1 MNEQLWKTFENLWR
15 TNDYEAR
22 ERFAEFEDL
31 PRALILEILAS
42 EGDLGIL
49 KALAANFRL
58 PLDIAENMYAYKYA
72 LSQDEDTDLMIYRG
86 LARNTSLSI
95 ELLQRL
101 ANCKDEEIAEIA
113 GETLESL

>member
-31 PRALILEILAS
+31 PRDLILEILAS

-49 KALAANFRL
+49 KALAANVRL

-101 ANCKDEEIAEIA
+101 ANCEDEEIAEIA